1 MNRKVG
7 FIGLGIMGKPMALN
21 LLKSGFPLVVYNRTK
36 SKTEALA
43 KAGAEVADSPAEVAR
58 KADVIITMVNDS
70 SDVEEVVLGKK
81 GVAEG
86 AREGSVF
93 IDMSSISPVVSKRIA
108 EQLRKQGVQMLD
120 APVSGGEQGAKDA
133 TLAIMVGGEDSIY
146 KECLPIL
153 KAMGKS
159 VVLIGS
165 NGAGQIAKLANQV
178 IAALNIEA
186 LGEAFTLAT
195 KAGID
200 PQLLFEAIRGGLA
213 GSNIMNSKIPL
224 ILDRNFEPGFKLAL
238 HQKDLKNAL
247 ETARELNVPLP
258 LTSLVQQML
267 IHLKGAGKGDLD
279 NSVIVNFV
287 EELANVE
294 IKRTPTTKRQG

>member
-1 MNRKVG
+1 
-7 FIGLGIMGKPMALN
+7 MALN

-36 SKTEALA
+36 SKTEALTE
-43 KAGAEVADSPAEVAR
+43 AGAELAESPAEVAQ

-86 AREGSVF
+86 TREGSVL

-133 TLAIMVGGEDSIY
+133 TLAIMVGGEDSVY
-146 KECLPIL
+146 RDCLPIL

-159 VVLIGS
+159 VVLMGP

-178 IAALNIEA
+178 IAAINIEA

-200 PQLLFEAIRGGLA
+200 PHLLFEAIRGGLA
-213 GSNIMNSKIPL
+213 GSNIMNSKIPI
-224 ILDRNFEPGFKLAL
+224 ILDRNFKPGFKLAL

-247 ETARELNVPLP
+247 ETARELSVPLP

-267 IHLKGAGKGDLD
+267 IHLTGAGKGDLD
-279 NSVIVNFV
+279 HSAIINFV

-294 IKRTPTTKRQG
+294 IKRTPAIGSSH